1 MLRIEGPYIKYN
13 ISNEFVRTGR
23 HTPSPGSDRA
33 RFKLIIVVMTHER
46 TDRHIA
52 AYICGLLRWLPCRC
66 RYIRPPCRSYLR
78 RRAPRTQCITPL
90 MFAVDFAAGIYVGM
104 PGAIPFQV
112 LPQQNRSCGALHLT
126 HAPPSPAAAQQVGAP
141 QPQHCS

>member
-1 MLRIEGPYIKYN
+1 MSLCGPDDTY
-13 ISNEFVRTGR
+13 
-23 HTPSPGSDRA
+23 PPGSDRA

-52 AYICGLLRWLPCRC
+52 AYICGLLRWLPCR
-66 RYIRPPCRSYLR
+66 YIRPPCRSYLR
-78 RRAPRTQCITPL
+78 RRAPRTQCITSL

-126 HAPPSPAAAQQVGAP
+126 HAPPSPAAAPRNTVADAPHRGAHFYTLSP
-141 QPQHCS
+141 Q